1 MTPEPGPG
9 EGRSGEDRV
18 RLVRLEGAVN
28 VRDLGGY
35 PTMDGGRVRWGRVY
49 RSAAL
54 HRLTAADLATVEQL
68 GLRVVYDLRTE
79 AEIERAPS
87 LLPGG
92 VRCERLAIGGSAAR
106 TRELTDLVVA
116 GRLAEVPPDFLTRV
130 YDAMAETGAPTFGRL
145 LTGLAEPDA
154 TPALFHCTAG
164 KDRTGVAAALLLSLL
179 GVDEA
184 VILDD
189 FELSAVHYT
198 DPKMAR
204 LRRRLD
210 GTDVDVERY
219 RAVFGAPR
227 EALGTL
233 LAALTERHGSVQGY
247 LEEAAGTAPD
257 LPERLRAQLVEP
269 LGQG

>member
-1 MTPEPGPG
+1 MTTEPGPG
-9 EGRSGEDRV
+9 GGGS

-35 PTMDGGRVRWGRVY
+35 PTADGGRVRWGRVY

-54 HRLTAADLATVEQL
+54 HRLTAADLTAVERL
-68 GLRVVYDLRTE
+68 GLRVVYDLRTD
-79 AEIERAPS
+79 AEIELAPS

-92 VRCERLAIGGSAAR
+92 VRRERLAIGGSAAR
-106 TRELTDLVVA
+106 NKDLTDLVVA

-130 YDAMAETGAPTFGRL
+130 YDAMAETGAAAFGRL

-179 GVDEA
+179 GVDESL
-184 VILDD
+184 ILDD
-189 FELSAVHYT
+189 FELSTVHYT

-204 LRRRLD
+204 LRRRLA
-210 GTDVDVERY
+210 GTDVDVEHY
-219 RAVFGAPR
+219 RVVFGAPR
-227 EALGTL
+227 QALSTL
-233 LAALTERHGSVQGY
+233 LATLTERHGSVPGY
-247 LEEAAGTAPD
+247 LEEVAGIAPD
-257 LPERLRAQLVEP
+257 LPARLRAQLVEP
-269 LGQG
+269 PGQE